1 MKPPA
6 SLSHASLY
14 LVGSRLGLARIG
26 VAPDPHQ
33 RLRELQVG
41 SPVKLELAPVAPYQ
55 ERQDAC
61 AVADELCRQF
71 APRRAHGSWYRVT
84 AAEVSRALDG
94 LGAALGRGRRTTSAA
109 AGARGLPSRSGP
121 RSCSPGS

>member
-55 ERQDAC
+55 ERTSSA
-61 AVADELCRQF
+61 
-71 APRRAHGSWYRVT
+71 GSSPP
-84 AAEVSRALDG
+84 AART
-94 LGAALGRGRRTTSAA
+94 GAGTG
-109 AGARGLPSRSGP
+109 
-121 RSCSPGS
+121 